1 MNIDIF
7 IPVRLESKRLPK
19 KHLEIINGITLIE
32 HLVNRLKKVKKIGKI
47 IICTTNKN
55 ADNELVDFLI
65 QKNILY
71 FRGSEKDILKRFI
84 DAAEQFGTDIIIDI
98 EGDKLYTEPKFV
110 DNIISEIENNDYD
123 FIIGND
129 SSDVFNPNYLFHGI
143 IPTAV
148 KVSALKKIY
157 LLTNHQNKETG
168 YKEIFIN
175 SDNINKKFYVFNSK
189 LEIPSE
195 LRLTI
200 DYPEDITFAKEIFK
214 YLDEDYTYQDIV
226 NLIKDKPQLL
236 NIIENINSKWL
247 TNYKSEMKKMSTS
260 KNYEKKL

>member
-7 IPVRLESKRLPK
+7 IPARLESKRLPK
-19 KHLEIINGITLIE
+19 KHLEKINEITLIE
-32 HLVNRLKKVKKIGKI
+32 HLVNRLKKVKKIRKI
-47 IICTTNKN
+47 IVCTTNKN
-55 ADNELVDFLI
+55 ADNQLVDFLI
-65 QKNILY
+65 QKEILY
-71 FRGSEKDILKRFI
+71 FRGSEKNILQRFI
-84 DAAEQFGTDIIIDI
+84 DAAEEFNTDIIIDI

-110 DNIISEIENNDYD
+110 DDIISEIENNDYD

-129 SSDVFNPNYLFHGI
+129 SSDIFNPNYFFHGI
-143 IPTAV
+143 IPTGV
-148 KVSALKKIY
+148 KVSALKKIH
-157 LLTNHQNKETG
+157 LLENIETG

-175 SDNINKKFYVFNSK
+175 SSNINKKFYVFNSK

-247 TNYKSEMKKMSTS
+247 TNYKSEMKKIPTS

>member
-7 IPVRLESKRLPK
+7 IPARLESTRLPK
-19 KHLEIINGITLIE
+19 KHLEKINKITLIE
-32 HLVNRLKKVKKIGKI
+32 HLVNRLKKVKKIRKI
-47 IICTTNKN
+47 IVCTTNKN
-55 ADNELVDFLI
+55 EDNQLVNFLI
-65 QKNILY
+65 QKKILY

-84 DAAEQFGTDIIIDI
+84 DAAEEFNTDIIIDI

-110 DNIISEIENNDYD
+110 DNIISEMENSNYD

-129 SSDVFNPNYLFHGI
+129 SSDIFNPNYLFHGI

-148 KVSALKKIY
+148 KVSALKKIH
-157 LLTNHQNKETG
+157 LLENHENKETG

-175 SDNINKKFYVFNSK
+175 SSKINKKFYVFNSK
-189 LEIPSE
+189 LKIPSQ

-200 DYPEDITFAKEIFK
+200 DYPEDLTFAKEIFK
-214 YLDEDYTYQDIV
+214 YLKEDYVIRDIINV
-226 NLIKDKPQLL
+226 IKDKPELL

-247 TNYKSEMKKMSTS
+247 KNYKLEMKKIPTS